1 VRPSL
6 FNVPVP
12 LTDRDDVFLL
22 NTFTDAQ
29 LRVSADVAAW
39 LDDCE
44 AAAAAGRPLRRETL
58 RPAERDTAD
67 VLAEHGLLVSSR
79 EAEREALA
87 QRFDAHR
94 ADTTQLRVTVLTTLQ
109 CNFACG
115 YCVQG
120 DHAHY
125 DARTGRMSLDTADRV
140 AAWIEGRLDTLRPS
154 SLVLTFFGGEPLLNL
169 PATYALAERLWA
181 ACTARGV
188 RLLVNV
194 ITNGLL
200 LTPEVVDRL
209 VPLGLNG
216 IKVTL
221 DGDREAHD
229 RARPLRGG
237 QGTFD
242 RILNNL
248 SRIAGRCAI
257 TIGGNVEADAI
268 DRYPALLALLR
279 EQPFAGSVTKVSFKP
294 VIRNTPGAARQ
305 APVIPLAGLRAG
317 GPATTAAAPA
327 GGSPCDACHFV
338 DDHLDDL
345 REETRRH
352 GFPTPDGL
360 HQGPCEI
367 HRQHAYTI
375 GPDGTLYACPGFAGE
390 SALAVGHVEAD
401 RAVAH
406 EATARRFAR
415 LTPWDR
421 CGDCEFIPVCAGG
434 CVVASHHERGD
445 MTAPTCHKRAFD
457 SALVSL
463 AYETAGVQGDSHP

>member
-1 VRPSL
+1 M
-6 FNVPVP
+6 FNARVP
-12 LTDRDDVFLL
+12 LPDGEVFLL
-22 NTFTDAQ
+22 NTLTDAQ
-29 LRVSADVAAW
+29 LRVSADVVAW
-39 LDDCE
+39 LDGCE
-44 AAAAAGRPLRRETL
+44 AAAAAGRPRRRETL
-58 RPAERDTAD
+58 DAQEREVAD
-67 VLAEHGLLVSSR
+67 VLASHGFLVPSR

-87 QRFDAHR
+87 QRFDEHR

-120 DHAHY
+120 DHGHY
-125 DARTGRMSLDTADRV
+125 DAHTGRMSLETAARV
-140 AAWIEGRLDTLRPS
+140 AAWIEQRLDALRPAS
-154 SLVLTFFGGEPLLNL
+154 FVLTFFGGEPLLNL
-169 PATYALAERLWA
+169 PATYALAERLFPA
-181 ACTARGV
+181 STARGV
-188 RLLVNV
+188 RMLVNV

-216 IKVTL
+216 VKVTL
-221 DGDREAHD
+221 DGDRAAHD

-242 RILNNL
+242 RILANL
-248 SRIAGRCAI
+248 AAIAGRCAI
-257 TIGGNVEADAI
+257 TIGGNVEADTI

-279 EQPFAGSVTKVSFKP
+279 EQPFAASVTKVSFKP
-294 VIRNTPGAARQ
+294 VIRTTATAAPP
-305 APVIPLAGLRAG
+305 APAIPLARLRAG
-317 GPATTAAAPA
+317 GPVTASPAPPS

-338 DDHLDDL
+338 DDHLEYL
-345 REETRRH
+345 RSETRRH

-367 HRQHAYTI
+367 HRRHAYTI
-375 GPDGTLYACPGFAGE
+375 GPDGTLYACPGFASE
-390 SALAVGHVEAD
+390 SALAVGHVEAG
-401 RAVAH
+401 RAAAH
-406 EATARRFAR
+406 EATAARFAR

-434 CVVASHHERGD
+434 CVVASHHQRGD
-445 MTAPTCHKRAFD
+445 MSAPTCHKRAFD

-463 AYETAGVQGDSHP
+463 AYETAGLQGELLP

>member
-1 VRPSL
+1 VRPSI
-6 FNVPVP
+6 FNVRVP
-12 LTDRDDVFLL
+12 LPDGEVFLM

-29 LRVSADVAAW
+29 LRVSADVVVLLDAIAEGRVGTDALDPESRAAV
-39 LDDCE
+39 
-44 AAAAAGRPLRRETL
+44 
-58 RPAERDTAD
+58 DT
-67 VLAEHGLLVSSR
+67 LAEHGFLVPSR
-79 EAEREALA
+79 EAERADLER
-87 QRFDAHR
+87 RFDQFR
-94 ADTTQLRVTVLTTLQ
+94 DDTSQLRVTVLTTLQ

-120 DHAHY
+120 DHAG
-125 DARTGRMSLDTADRV
+125 ANAGGRRMSLETAARV
-140 AAWIEGRLDTLRPS
+140 AGWVEEQMVRLRPRS
-154 SLVLTFFGGEPLLNL
+154 FVLTFFGGEPLLNL

>member
-1 VRPSL
+1 M
-6 FNVPVP
+6 FNAKVP
-12 LTDRDDVFLL
+12 LPDGDVFLM

-39 LDDCE
+39 LDGCE
-44 AAAAAGRPLRRETL
+44 ADAAAGRPRSRETL
-58 RPAERDTAD
+58 PNEERDTAD

-87 QRFDAHR
+87 QRFDEHR
-94 ADTTQLRVTVLTTLQ
+94 GDTSQLRVTVLTTLQ

-125 DARTGRMSLDTADRV
+125 DAYTGRMSLATADGV
-140 AAWIEGRLDTLRPS
+140 AEWVEGRLDAIRPAS
-154 SLVLTFFGGEPLLNL
+154 FVLTFFGGEPLLNL
-169 PATYALAERLWA
+169 PATYALADRLWA
-181 ACTARGV
+181 ASQARGV
-188 RLLVNV
+188 RMLVNL

-200 LTPEVVDRL
+200 LTPKVVDRL
-209 VPLGLNG
+209 LPVGLSG

-221 DGDREAHD
+221 DGDRESHD
-229 RARPLRGG
+229 RVRPLRGG

-242 RILNNL
+242 RILTNL
-248 SRIAGRCAI
+248 SRIAGRCPI
-257 TIGGNVEADAI
+257 TIGGNVEPDAV

-279 EQPFAGSVTKVSFKP
+279 EQPFAESVTKVSFKP
-294 VIRNTPGAARQ
+294 VIRTAA
-305 APVIPLAGLRAG
+305 APAPQPLIPLSGLRAG
-317 GPATTAAAPA
+317 AAVTAAASPSPGPA
-327 GGSPCDACHFV
+327 GGSPCDTCHFV
-338 DDHLDDL
+338 DDHLEYL
-345 REETRRH
+345 RAETRRH
-352 GFPTPDGL
+352 GFPTPDGV

-367 HRQHAYTI
+367 HRRHAYTI
-375 GPDGTLYACPGFAGE
+375 GPDGTLYACPGFASE
-390 SALAVGHVEAD
+390 NALAVGHVEAG
-401 RAVAH
+401 RGAAH
-406 EATARRFAR
+406 EPTAARFAR
-415 LTPWDR
+415 LTPWDQ

-463 AYETAGVQGDSHP
+463 AYETAGIQGVWEP